1 MIPFASDSNY
11 NHYPKKQTRSQ
22 TAYIEYLLKRAENSA
37 ISHQERLISNKEAFQ
52 LLVKSSND
60 SIHRSQFITLTSNF
74 YYLNSWNDLKASS
87 QFFLKESISAN
98 SEFHVGKA
106 LRAKGLYFENTSVND
121 SAFYYYKQAEKI
133 FRTLEDFNNLC
144 GIYYDQAQVLYY
156 INDYLGSEKCLVN
169 SLRIA
174 QKAHLI
180 NHQFCIYSFLGINS
194 TELTDYDKAFEF
206 HMKSLQLVQQKEL
219 RHKSYLAA
227 VSLNN
232 MGYNYIASGNPD
244 KAIEFLKKA
253 LAIEDVQVNV
263 PHIYVRLL
271 DNLAYAEFK
280 EKKTTFLPNRYFES
294 TAIREKLNIQNGSN
308 YNKLYLSEYY
318 ASVQDTFNA
327 ILTAKDAVNLSK
339 KFRAPK
345 DILFSLKQLARV
357 DARNALHY
365 TQQYMQLSDSMQI
378 LERANRNKFAKIE
391 YETEEI
397 TQQKDIAIQQK
408 KLYSGVFIGLLTLG
422 ILLFIIKMQ
431 HARKKELQLQ
441 QIQQNANEEIYHLL
455 LDQQNQIDLGRSI
468 EKKRIAQELHDGIM
482 NKLSST
488 RLNLHLLAKNSASPS
503 QKKTL
508 EFIEGI
514 RHIEKE
520 IRCVAHGLST
530 EFFANKT
537 SFIAIIDSFV
547 EEQKLLSKV
556 KCHVEID
563 PDINWQ
569 ILPGSTK
576 IHIFRILQE
585 AFQNINKHSKAKN
598 VIISIFDKRTHSS
611 LEIYDDGIGFS
622 LNGKKK
628 GIGLQNIYSRAKSCN
643 GMAEIKTHAGA
654 GTTIIVTIPNK
665 SEIKTT
671 S

>member
-1 MIPFASDSNY
+1 MLI
-11 NHYPKKQTRSQ
+11 
-22 TAYIEYLLKRAENSA
+22 LSA
-37 ISHQERLISNKEAFQ
+37 KE
-52 LLVKSSND
+52 ND
-60 SIHRSQFITLTSNF
+60 SIALNNFIILNTNYYELNAWNQLNKSNQKFMEYSKKADSWYYIGHAYRWKGIYYENRSI
-74 YYLNSWNDLKASS
+74 
-87 QFFLKESISAN
+87 
-98 SEFHVGKA
+98 
-106 LRAKGLYFENTSVND
+106 ND
-121 SAFYYYKQAEKI
+121 SAFYFYSKAKKI
-133 FRTLEDFNNLC
+133 FINIKSKKSLC
-144 GIYYDQAQVLYY
+144 DIYYDQAQLQYY
-156 INDYLGSEKCLVN
+156 INDYLGSEK
-169 SLRIA
+169 SLICALKIA
-174 QKAHLI
+174 RQHSLLKK
-180 NHQFCIYSFLGINS
+180 QFTIYSFLGINS
-194 TELTDYDKAFEF
+194 NELNDYEKAFAFYSRALRLVYENPSSF
-206 HMKSLQLVQQKEL
+206 ENYFAALSLD
-219 RHKSYLAA
+219 
-227 VSLNN
+227 NI
-232 MGYNYIASGNPD
+232 GYNYTTSGSPYEAL
-244 KAIEFLKKA
+244 KCFKKA
-253 LAIEDVQVNV
+253 LTVKDLQASSPQLYARI
-263 PHIYVRLL
+263 I